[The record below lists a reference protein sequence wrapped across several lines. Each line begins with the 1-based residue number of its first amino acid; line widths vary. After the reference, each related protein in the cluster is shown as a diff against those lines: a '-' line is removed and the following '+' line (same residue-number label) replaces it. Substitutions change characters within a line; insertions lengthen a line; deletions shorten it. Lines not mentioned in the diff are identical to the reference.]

1 VKLCGLKS
9 KSSLKR
15 IGLLLFLLL
24 LVSLPS
30 YSIEIED
37 QDWEVVSN
45 FVLTSETELP
55 KLSNQLQIVNQKL
68 SQSEQ
73 TLTSLQEKQKL
84 LETSLENTRQEV
96 EKLTKSNSRLKIV
109 TSVGLTIGI
118 VGLVTGVILIFR

>member
-1 VKLCGLKS
+1 MCGLKS

-15 IGLLLFLLL
+15 IGLLLLLLL

-55 KLSNQLQIVNQKL
+55 KLSNQLQIVNQRL

-73 TLTSLQEKQKL
+73 TLTTLQEKQKL

>member
-1 VKLCGLKS
+1 MCGLKS

-15 IGLLLFLLL
+15 IGLLLLLLL
-24 LVSLPS
+24 LVCSPS

-45 FVLTSETELP
+45 FVLTSETKLP

-73 TLTSLQEKQKL
+73 TLTTLQEKQKL

>member
-1 VKLCGLKS
+1 MCGLKS

>member
-1 VKLCGLKS
+1 LCGLKS

-55 KLSNQLQIVNQKL
+55 KLSNQLQIVNQRL

-73 TLTSLQEKQKL
+73 TLTSLQEKQSL

>member
-1 VKLCGLKS
+1 MCGLKS

-15 IGLLLFLLL
+15 IGLLLLLLL

-73 TLTSLQEKQKL
+73 TLTTLQEKQKL
-84 LETSLENTRQEV
+84 LETSLESTRQEV

>member
-1 VKLCGLKS
+1 MCGLKS

-15 IGLLLFLLL
+15 IGLLLLLLL

-73 TLTSLQEKQKL
+73 TLTTLQEKQKL
-84 LETSLENTRQEV
+84 LETSLENTRQEI

>member
-1 VKLCGLKS
+1 MCGLKS

-15 IGLLLFLLL
+15 IGLLLLLLL

-73 TLTSLQEKQKL
+73 TLTTLQEKQKL